1 MDNNEI
7 YLVHDR
13 IRRIKVEIKYLQDRI
28 ELNKSIIS
36 KFKELPS
43 SIKNGLDEGT
53 KGKSFI
59 SINEKNIELCNY
71 QLNNLYKALKELES
85 LK

>member
-7 YLVHDR
+7 YLVQDR

-36 KFKELPS
+36 KFNELPS

-59 SINEKNIELCNY
+59 SINEENIELYNY
-71 QLNNLYKALKELES
+71 QLDNLHKALKELES